1 MTRRR
6 SQEATLRGR
15 VLLSGAIAGAS
26 TAVAFAALHHLLI
39 SDIWFSLLPMM
50 AAGAVCGLCLAWA
63 YVVVF
68 EATTPATWLRYNLEF
83 LALFVV
89 LGALSFLLFEP
100 VYTIQGLVAGT
111 EAPDRL
117 LGVAIPLAAGFGV
130 IAGAAISALRGRT
143 LRKATAIVTTCVVLS
158 VLLGHN
164 AAILGMV
171 HMTMEAVP
179 LLAQFYG
186 LMAAILVGNATAFVI
201 LERRRLFA
209 APNSA
214 DAAVPQQH
222 VSAPPAPPA

>member
-1 MTRRR
+1 MTRGGSRP
-6 SQEATLRGR
+6 ATLRGR

-26 TAVAFAALHHLLI
+26 TSVAFAALHHLLI

-50 AAGAVCGLCLAWA
+50 AAGAVCGLCLAWSH
-63 YVVVF
+63 VVVS
-68 EATTPATWLRYNLEF
+68 ATTTPATWLRYNLEF

-100 VYTIQGLVAGT
+100 VYTIPGLVAGT
-111 EAPDRL
+111 ESPDRL

-130 IAGAAISALRGRT
+130 IAGVAISALRGRT
-143 LRKATAIVTTCVVLS
+143 LRKATAIVTTCLVLS

-164 AAILGMV
+164 AAILGLV

-186 LMAAILVGNATAFVI
+186 LMAAILVTNATAFVI
-201 LERRRLFA
+201 LERRGLFA

-214 DAAVPQQH
+214 GAAVPKH
-222 VSAPPAPPA
+222 EVSAPPAPPA